1 MDVREV
7 GDVKLVILSNQLHMN
22 GEGEAKVCRL
32 GDLGRQYYHQESR
45 LSQRKT
51 RGYDSGGR

>member
-7 GDVKLVILSNQLHMN
+7 GEVKLVILSNQLHLN

-45 LSQRKT
+45 RSQRKT
-51 RGYDSGGR
+51 CGYGGGGR